1 MVYTCIYPY
10 LPKFSMFQLRSKNN
24 SREAITAAKFGMPLL
39 KTDMQPCI
47 RWDRNVVFPWESYP
61 ALLNPPN
68 TSSTTPGPAAPNS
81 PSLGPWTKKFNLRL
95 ARMIRPSLMGYIRL
109 RTGSCA
115 TWVSALLRTTILRP
129 PLSPESAPLGN
140 PGCHQQLPSW
150 DGINPKTKL
159 ADDGR
164 TTTCLGAKVEQF
176 VLGNGLGQKP
186 KEMENVGT

>member
-1 MVYTCIYPY
+1 
-10 LPKFSMFQLRSKNN
+10 
-24 SREAITAAKFGMPLL
+24 MPLL

-47 RWDRNVVFPWESYP
+47 RWDWNVVFPVGIISCTVESPKYIVHDTRTCG
-61 ALLNPPN
+61 AQLAISG
-68 TSSTTPGPAAPNS
+68 TMDEEIQSATCQDDS
-81 PSLGPWTKKFNLRL
+81 PEPDGL
-95 ARMIRPSLMGYIRL
+95 RL

-129 PLSPESAPLGN
+129 PLSPESAQKKRGKCWAPPGN
-140 PGCHQQLPSW
+140 LGCHQQLPSW
-150 DGINPKTKL
+150 DGINPKTEL

-186 KEMENVGT
+186 KGMENVGK